1 MPKIENLFFIIF
13 RTFRVEKLKNLDDMH
28 IVSAL
33 VELNDRSNISG
44 TSGDRDFDETWLP
57 AGHRNMVISDA
68 EETSEEEVGVLLDG
82 RHDRLDQELP
92 DLDSSMAPRPSK
104 SSGQPPKKRA
114 ARREGSGSG
123 RRRTCHTRC
132 PTCHIV

>member
-1 MPKIENLFFIIF
+1 MPKNLKLIFIIF
-13 RTFRVEKLKNLDDMH
+13 RTFRVESNKILKTCTMH

-44 TSGDRDFDETWLP
+44 TSDDSDFDETWLP

-82 RHDRLDQELP
+82 
-92 DLDSSMAPRPSK
+92 SSVPHMLHSLNP
-104 SSGQPPKKRA
+104 Q
-114 ARREGSGSG
+114 
-123 RRRTCHTRC
+123 C
-132 PTCHIV
+132 PTCHIVRLLSAPHAI

>member
-1 MPKIENLFFIIF
+1 
-13 RTFRVEKLKNLDDMH
+13 MH

-44 TSGDRDFDETWLP
+44 TSGDRDFVETWLP
-57 AGHRNMVISDA
+57 SGHRNMVISDA

-92 DLDSSMAPRPSK
+92 DLDASVAPRPSK
-104 SSGQPPKKRA
+104 SSGQPPKKKGRKE
-114 ARREGSGSG
+114 RRVWEWEKRDLPHQVPHS
-123 RRRTCHTRC
+123 HL
-132 PTCHIV
+132 V

>member
-1 MPKIENLFFIIF
+1 MPKNLKLIFIIF
-13 RTFRVEKLKNLDDMH
+13 RTFRVESNKILKTCTMH

-68 EETSEEEVGVLLDG
+68 EETS
-82 RHDRLDQELP
+82 
-92 DLDSSMAPRPSK
+92 
-104 SSGQPPKKRA
+104 
-114 ARREGSGSG
+114 
-123 RRRTCHTRC
+123 
-132 PTCHIV
+132 

>member
-1 MPKIENLFFIIF
+1 
-13 RTFRVEKLKNLDDMH
+13 MH

-68 EETSEEEVGVLLDG
+68 EETSEEEVGVLLYG
-82 RHDRLDQELP
+82 RHDRLYQELP
-92 DLDSSMAPRPSK
+92 DLDASVAPRPSK
-104 SSGQPPKKRA
+104 SSGQPPKKRGRKE
-114 ARREGSGSG
+114 RRVWEWEKRVLPHQVPHMPHSLNPQ
-123 RRRTCHTRC
+123 C
-132 PTCHIV
+132 PACHIL